1 MNINRIIKIIIEKI
15 DNKCLISQETFMGK
29 DKTGANNI
37 EIIYKKIKQNYRN
50 YYTIFSNNSKCK

>member
-29 DKTGANNI
+29 DKKGANNI